1 MAEAPRLPRELVA
14 RDRTKTAAIAS
25 TLVVE
30 TNVKRIWVAF
40 VNRGTNDVFLRLG
53 EAAVADSGIY
63 LKANGGAILLDM
75 VLTPW
80 YGEIYAIAITAPSIV
95 TCQEVELKV

>member
-14 RDRTKTAAIAS
+14 RDRSKSVLTS
-25 TLVVE
+25 SMLLVE
-30 TNVKRIWVAF
+30 TNVNRVWLAL
-40 VNRGTNDVFLRLG
+40 VNKGTNDVFLRLG
-53 EAAVADSGIY
+53 GAAVADTGIY
-63 LKANGGAILLDM
+63 LKANGGSMLLDM

-80 YGEIYAIAITAPSIV
+80 YGEVRAIAITAASIV